1 MYYILLNKGRISVR
15 RFDADLY
22 ILKKIK
28 ITAVSSVFTEQPL
41 LTINIVSIASE
52 VYQN

>member
-1 MYYILLNKGRISVR
+1 MAVSLFVGLMR
-15 RFDADLY
+15 DLY
-22 ILKKIK
+22 IPKKIK